1 MGEKGPRDGL
11 SSPDSGVTC
20 PEDAPSWT
28 VAQELPS
35 LASASISLGGTMALG
50 VLAVTKTERCGPTG
64 RAQALGDRRVL
75 QPPLLGRWAKLG
87 VALKLQGEGTLL
99 KAASPSSLGFSS
111 IPVSDMLSPSCWQ
124 TRHESDRARLAH
136 LRP

>member
-11 SSPDSGVTC
+11 SGPDSGVTC

-50 VLAVTKTERCGPTG
+50 VLAVTKPERCGPTG

-75 QPPLLGRWAKLG
+75 QPACAPA
-87 VALKLQGEGTLL
+87 T
-99 KAASPSSLGFSS
+99 SLGEMGQARSGPEATGGGDTIES
-111 IPVSDMLSPSCWQ
+111 RLSLQSGVQ
-124 TRHESDRARLAH
+124 FNSRQ
-136 LRP
+136 